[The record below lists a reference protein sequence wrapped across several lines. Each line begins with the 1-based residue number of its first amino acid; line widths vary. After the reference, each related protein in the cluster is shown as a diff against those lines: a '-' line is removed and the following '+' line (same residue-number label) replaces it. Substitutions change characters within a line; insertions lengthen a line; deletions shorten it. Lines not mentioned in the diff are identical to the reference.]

1 MNITQ
6 RRQQVRCLHAVGL
19 SDNEI
24 ARRLGRDPSS
34 TTKMRRTMGLSANF
48 SVGGVH
54 HTRGSIR
61 HRRPDESARAD
72 AVRLLEQGG
81 LLTTDLAEAAGVHV
95 VTARGILN
103 DLVELGVARRRPY
116 RARQS
121 IYELAA

>member
-1 MNITQ
+1 MNLQ
-6 RRQQVRCLHAVGL
+6 ERRAQVRELHAIGL

-34 TTKMRRTMGLSANF
+34 TTKMRRTMGLPAHF
-48 SVGGVH
+48 GVGGVH
-54 HTRGSIR
+54 RTSGQVR
-61 HRRPDESARAD
+61 HRRPDESALSE

-95 VTARGILN
+95 VTARRILN
-103 DLVELGVARRRPY
+103 DLVELGVVRRRPY